1 VIQGLLKEK
10 FFSISANILRGWVFL
25 PLALERAPQA
35 PKPVVIVVAFSSFI
49 HQHDIIQTVIFLSS
63 IHHTCIFTYI
73 IHIYSSTYITGYAL
87 AD

>member
-1 VIQGLLKEK
+1 MIQGLLKEK
-10 FFSISANILRGWVFL
+10 VFLLFLQILRGWVFS
-25 PLALERAPQA
+25 PLALERAPLA

-49 HQHDIIQTVIFLSS
+49 HQHDIIQTVIFLSF